1 MTYNTKTGKEKWIWI
16 TCAIRHGGLGM
27 RFHWNSNK
35 VRCFLICRQ
44 FLWFH
49 TLHASMKFLRDFY
62 FADLRFFE
70 VGVRAEGRGSN
81 PMFRKFWN
89 FSGKMLVIRA
99 TADGVVKTTLIPKHQ
114 VKWAM
119 PNQGVWCQSSVNR
132 WWKLVDYIHSFFP
145 AVSILSRNLL
155 WELHLSVET
164 VIRLNRRL
172 LNPISHFPVPVC
184 QEENPHPD
192 QRTYKC

>member
-1 MTYNTKTGKEKWIWI
+1 MDMDYMCNSSRRFRHEVPLKLEQSALFSNLSTVSLIPYSTYQHEIFTGLLF
-16 TCAIRHGGLGM
+16 CGFAI
-27 RFHWNSNK
+27 
-35 VRCFLICRQ
+35 
-44 FLWFH
+44 
-49 TLHASMKFLRDFY
+49 
-62 FADLRFFE
+62 FFE

-145 AVSILSRNLL
+145 AVSILSWNLL

-164 VIRLNRRL
+164 VIRLNPRL

-192 QRTYKC
+192 QRTYKR